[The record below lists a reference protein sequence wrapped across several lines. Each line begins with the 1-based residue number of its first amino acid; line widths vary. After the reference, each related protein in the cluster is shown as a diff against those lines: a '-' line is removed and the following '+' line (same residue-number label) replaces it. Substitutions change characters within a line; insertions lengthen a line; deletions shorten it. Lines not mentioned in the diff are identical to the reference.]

1 MPTIEERKNRHIR
14 VSLEEAVESGAST
27 GLEEIYLIHRA
38 LPEIDLEEVDTS
50 IRLFGRRLEAPIII
64 SALTGGTEEGKR
76 INEVL
81 ATAAEEYGI
90 GIGVG
95 SQRIALEDPS
105 REPTFTIV
113 RERAPNTLVIANLGC
128 PQLSLGWG
136 VEEARRCI
144 EMVEADAL
152 AIHMNP
158 LQEAVQVG
166 GETRYRGILSRIREL
181 ADALETPIIM
191 KETGCGVSAED
202 AKRIE
207 EAGAEAIDV
216 SGAGGTSWAIVEHHI
231 AREVGDREREALG
244 KALGDWG
251 IPTAISIVEVS
262 QSTGLRV
269 IASGGIRTGLDI
281 AKAIALGADA
291 VGIARPFLQRAVE
304 GLESVRSYILELIRE
319 LRTVMFLVGAR
330 DVEELRR
337 TPLVIMGKTAEWLR
351 MRGFNP
357 ESYARRGRR

>member
-14 VSLEEAVESGAST
+14 VTLEEEVEAEIST
-27 GLEEIYLIHRA
+27 GLEEVHLIHRA

-50 IRLFGRRLEAPIII
+50 LELFGRRLEAPLII
-64 SALTGGTEEGKR
+64 SALTGGTEEGMR

-81 ATAAEEYGI
+81 AEAAEEFGI

-105 REPTFTIV
+105 KEATFRVV
-113 RERAPNTLVIANLGC
+113 RERAPDALVIGNLGC

-136 VEEARRCI
+136 VEEARRCV
-144 EMVEADAL
+144 EMIQADAL

-166 GETRYRGILSRIREL
+166 GETRYRGILGRVREITRE
-181 ADALETPIIM
+181 LETPVVM

-202 AKRIE
+202 ARRIE
-207 EAGAEAIDV
+207 EAGVEAIDV

-244 KALGDWG
+244 RALGTWG
-251 IPTAISIVEVS
+251 IPTAISVVEVCR
-262 QSTGLRV
+262 STSLRV
-269 IASGGIRTGLDI
+269 VASGGIRTGLEA

-291 VGIARPFLQRAVE
+291 VGIARPFLLKAVE
-304 GLESVRSYILELIRE
+304 GLESVRSYVRELVRE
-319 LRTVMFLVGAR
+319 LRTVMFLVGAQSL
-330 DVEELRR
+330 EELRGA
-337 TPLVIMGKTAEWLR
+337 PLIISGRTAEWLR
-351 MRGFNP
+351 MRGFNT
-357 ESYARRGRR
+357 EEYARRRL

>member
-14 VSLEEAVESGAST
+14 VSLEEAVESGVST

-105 REPTFTIV
+105 KTHTFTIV
-113 RERAPNTLVIANLGC
+113 RERAPNALVIANLGC

-181 ADALETPIIM
+181 AETFKTPIIM

-202 AKRIE
+202 ARHIE

-231 AREVGDREREALG
+231 AREVGDRGREALG
-244 KALGDWG
+244 KALGNWG

-291 VGIARPFLQRAVE
+291 VGIAKPFLHRAVE
-304 GLESVRSYILELIRE
+304 GLDSVRNYILELIRE

-337 TPLVIMGKTAEWLR
+337 TPIVITGKTAEWLR

-357 ESYARRGRR
+357 ESYARRGGR

>member
-1 MPTIEERKNRHIR
+1 MMPTIEERKNRHIR
-14 VSLEEAVESGAST
+14 VTLEEEVEAEIST
-27 GLEEIYLIHRA
+27 GLEEVHLIHRA

-50 IRLFGRRLEAPIII
+50 LELFGRRLEAPLII
-64 SALTGGTEEGKR
+64 SALTGGTEEGMR

-81 ATAAEEYGI
+81 AEAAEEFGI

-105 REPTFTIV
+105 KEATFRVV
-113 RERAPNTLVIANLGC
+113 RERAPDALVIGNLGC

-136 VEEARRCI
+136 VEEARRCV
-144 EMVEADAL
+144 EMIQADAL

-166 GETRYRGILSRIREL
+166 GETRYRGILGRVREITRE
-181 ADALETPIIM
+181 LETPVVM

-202 AKRIE
+202 ARRIE
-207 EAGAEAIDV
+207 EAGVEAIDV

-244 KALGDWG
+244 RALGTWG
-251 IPTAISIVEVS
+251 IPTAISVVEVCR
-262 QSTGLRV
+262 STSLRV
-269 IASGGIRTGLDI
+269 VASGGIRTGLEA

-291 VGIARPFLQRAVE
+291 VGIARPFLLKAVE
-304 GLESVRSYILELIRE
+304 GLESVRSYVRELVRE
-319 LRTVMFLVGAR
+319 LRTVMFLVGAQSL
-330 DVEELRR
+330 EELRGA
-337 TPLVIMGKTAEWLR
+337 PLIISGRTAEWLR
-351 MRGFNP
+351 MRGFNT
-357 ESYARRGRR
+357 EEYARRRL

>member
-1 MPTIEERKNRHIR
+1 MPTMEERKNRHIR
-14 VSLEEAVESGAST
+14 VTLEEEVESEIST
-27 GLEEIYLIHRA
+27 GLEEVHLIHRA

-50 IRLFGRRLEAPIII
+50 LELFGRRLEAPLII
-64 SALTGGTEEGKR
+64 SALTGGTEEGMR

-81 ATAAEEYGI
+81 AEAAEEFGI

-105 REPTFTIV
+105 KEATFRVV
-113 RERAPNTLVIANLGC
+113 RERAPDALVIGNLGC

-136 VEEARRCI
+136 VEEARRCV
-144 EMVEADAL
+144 EMIQADAL

-166 GETRYRGILSRIREL
+166 GETRYRGILGRVREITRE
-181 ADALETPIIM
+181 LETPVVM

-202 AKRIE
+202 ARRIE
-207 EAGAEAIDV
+207 EAGVEAIDV

-244 KALGDWG
+244 RALGTWG
-251 IPTAISIVEVS
+251 IPTAISVVEVCR
-262 QSTGLRV
+262 STSLRV
-269 IASGGIRTGLDI
+269 VASGGIRTGLEA

-291 VGIARPFLQRAVE
+291 VGIARPFLLKAVE
-304 GLESVRSYILELIRE
+304 GLESVRSYVRELVRE
-319 LRTVMFLVGAR
+319 LRTVMFLVGAQSL
-330 DVEELRR
+330 EELRGA
-337 TPLVIMGKTAEWLR
+337 PLIISGRTAEWLR
-351 MRGFNP
+351 MRGFNT
-357 ESYARRGRR
+357 EEYARRRL